1 MQDVWFCRGIWDLED
16 YCPNNDGTSNGKEH
30 GNEMERG
37 SIYDIIVIKT
47 SQRVRT
53 WLAVMMY
60 ASRHFL
66 G

>member
-1 MQDVWFCRGIWDLED
+1 MQDVWFCRVIWDLED

-37 SIYDIIVIKT
+37 IIYDII
-47 SQRVRT
+47 
-53 WLAVMMY
+53 MY